1 MKPLIPALLLSA
13 AVPALCQT
21 TQRQFK
27 IPPQPSPHTLPQ
39 PRIFPFDKQVPEP
52 GLAIRTPLAQIP
64 SPQIDRQIIHRPPQD
79 AFSQQQPRTP
89 LAKNLYPDLKL
100 MPIET
105 ARLEPIPVY
114 FPKFKL
120 EPIPLTAP
128 DAKMIPIQT
137 TAPRSDGNK

>member
-13 AVPALCQT
+13 AIPALCQT

-27 IPPQPSPHTLPQ
+27 IPPQPSPRILPQ
-39 PRIFPFDKQVPEP
+39 PRIFPFDKQVPAP
-52 GLAIRTPLAQIP
+52 GLAIRTPLAQVP
-64 SPQIDRQIIHRPPQD
+64 GPQIDWQIIRRPPQD
-79 AFSQQQPRTP
+79 AFSQWQPRTS

-100 MPIET
+100 MRIET
-105 ARLEPIPVY
+105 ARLGPIPVY

-128 DAKMIPIQT
+128 DANMIPIQT
-137 TAPRSDGNK
+137 NALKTEQAK